1 MGHYRE
7 ILPKMV
13 SVSNNSVLT
22 SRLSVAIAEKLSDV
36 EFNQFQQWLQLVEQH
51 TQMEKNNGIKRFRNL

>member
-13 SVSNNSVLT
+13 SISNNSTLT
-22 SRLSVAIAEKLSDV
+22 NRLSITLAENLNDE
-36 EFNQFQQWLQLVEQH
+36 EFQQFQRWLQLVEQH
-51 TQMEKNNGIKRFRNL
+51 TQIEKNNGIKKFRNL

>member
-22 SRLSVAIAEKLSDV
+22 NKMAIALAEKLSPE
-36 EFNQFQQWLQLVEQH
+36 EFHQFQQWLRIVETENQS
-51 TQMEKNNGIKRFRNL
+51 KANRIIRFPH